1 MFHNCFNN
9 SAFTSRVFYFLHNV
23 LMHRFKC
30 FINMSL
36 AIGLELEW
44 KILRSFLFLYPKTN
58 TDGSLKFINSL
69 NNFLNLFLIMGLLL
83 ISCNSGLK
91 RFKILILQLDIQL
104 SEELV
109 CITSRYLIRCCQ
121 IYLKQCSNFSN
132 NLVSSLNL
140 EFSLSQI

>member
-1 MFHNCFNN
+1 MYISDLNYLLSLCIEVLFPSILALKILSTMFHNCFNN

-30 FINMSL
+30 FINMSESL

-69 NNFLNLFLIMGLLL
+69 NNFLNLFLIMALLL

-91 RFKILILQLDIQL
+91 RFKILIL
-104 SEELV
+104 
-109 CITSRYLIRCCQ
+109 
-121 IYLKQCSNFSN
+121 
-132 NLVSSLNL
+132 
-140 EFSLSQI
+140 